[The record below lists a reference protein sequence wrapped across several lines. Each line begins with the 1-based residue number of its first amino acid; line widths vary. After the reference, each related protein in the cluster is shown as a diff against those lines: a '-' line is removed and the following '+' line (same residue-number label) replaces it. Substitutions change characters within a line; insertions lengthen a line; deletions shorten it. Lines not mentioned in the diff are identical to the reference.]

1 MTTNPQTVDRIPL
14 AHSVRYVARG
24 LPEVPNQYGPGVLA
38 PSEITLTYRAA
49 PDSGLGR
56 VHAYVAGRIWVDGTE
71 LPLLPGGLYGQHYD
85 EGLSNWPEWLAEEA
99 RLHDPGRVVS
109 AAPNDGRRDQLVPRA
124 VRPIDIEHDE
134 LMARA
139 EAEHQARVAAEQE
152 RKTADR
158 AAVVLWA
165 ADFAEEVAE
174 KLRTHHEFERSNGAL
189 DVMTELRR
197 LAAETQQQ
205 EPEPNDPTQ
214 CSGEE
219 GFCPEHGFHRHSLKQ
234 DAAEAQQQPDT
245 ETQPATTADAK
256 PVCICGHPVILHH
269 EDVCLRADCTCADV
283 LEISALPEALEAVLT
298 KRFTELGNQFA
309 EMRVHEQGPDGW
321 PASRL
326 VSPHMVAEALRELLR
341 LGVDEA
347 AAGAR
352 QDREA

>member
-197 LAAETQQQ
+197 LAAEAQQQ
-205 EPEPNDPTQ
+205 EPEPPCCSDPTCACVQ
-214 CSGEE
+214 VNADGLCE
-219 GFCPEHGFHRHSLKQ
+219 CLKW
-234 DAAEAQQQPDT
+234 AEAQQQPDT

-341 LGVDEA
+341 QPTDEA